1 MNGMRYRWFVKEE
14 DRVDEFGV
22 PVSRAVHD
30 EAMQPKKIG
39 YARGEI
45 LAIII
50 AVVILGY
57 EWVNDDTPLIFVC
70 VSFLVYELQPI
81 VRILAGENGRP
92 VCNVLKGFS
101 IASFLGALLWTFL

>member
-1 MNGMRYRWFVKEE
+1 MRYRWFAREE
-14 DRVDEFGV
+14 ENVDEFGV

-39 YARGEI
+39 YTRGEL

-50 AVVILGY
+50 AVIILYY
-57 EWVNDDTPLIFVC
+57 EWVNDDIPLIFVC
-70 VSFLVYELQPI
+70 VSFLGYELQPL
-81 VRILAGENGRP
+81 VMMLAGAGGQP

-101 IASFLGALLWTFL
+101 ITSFLGALFWAFL